1 MNGWESERET
11 ENGGKKEES
20 AKREL
25 YEIPNKY
32 HRILIKT
39 QVHIRAIP
47 WHFNIFF
54 QLFLIQQI
62 ITYSNA
68 LSSLKILFSILR
80 GFFLNNFSSN

>member
-1 MNGWESERET
+1 MGGNLKERLKMV
-11 ENGGKKEES
+11 GKKEES

-25 YEIPNKY
+25 HEIPNKY
-32 HRILIKT
+32 HCVLIKT

-47 WHFNIFF
+47 WHFNFF

-62 ITYSNA
+62 ITYCNA

-80 GFFLNNFSSN
+80 GFFLKNFSSN